1 MNNTRL
7 HPRGGWSP
15 EETDMLFQEIA
26 AAEENGSSIK
36 SVFDKVAQATG
47 RKPNSIRNY
56 YYLKIKEN
64 SDLARVSFVPFT
76 DDEVD
81 QLLRTMLRLQADGR
95 SVRGIAMELGG
106 GDKKAMLRYQNK
118 YRSVDRTDPQHVR
131 ENMAEQKQESAACI
145 DPFRRRHRSRDLS
158 AIISELLENLSRA
171 EVDPEPL
178 FSGLLSLSRLN
189 APEDPR
195 TDQLMQELSAARREN
210 MELRERCGAL
220 SAVCQSFIEKNGVE
234 RIAGMNDYVAEIRRI
249 ME

>member
-1 MNNTRL
+1 MNNNRL

-26 AAEENGSSIK
+26 AAEKSGNSIK
-36 SVFDKVAQATG
+36 SVFDKVAEATG

-64 SDLARVSFVPFT
+64 TDLARTSFVPFT

-95 SVRGIAMELGG
+95 SVRGIAMEMGG

-118 YRSVDRTDPQHVR
+118 YRSVVRTDPAHVR
-131 ENMAEQKQESAACI
+131 AIMAELREEGAACI
-145 DPFRRRHRSRDLS
+145 DPFLRRHKPRDLS

-171 EVDPEPL
+171 NIDPEPL
-178 FSGLLSLSRLN
+178 FLGLLSLSQQSGD
-189 APEDPR
+189 EDSR
-195 TDQLMQELSAARREN
+195 TDQLMQELSRARREN
-210 MELRERCGAL
+210 MDLRERYGTLCAI
-220 SAVCQSFIEKNGVE
+220 SQSFIEKNGVE
-234 RIAGMNDYVAEIRRI
+234 RIAGMNDYVCEIRRI
-249 ME
+249 MD

>member
-26 AAEENGSSIK
+26 AAEENGNSIK

-64 SDLARVSFVPFT
+64 SELAHSSFVPFT
-76 DDEVD
+76 EDEVD

-95 SVRGIAMELGG
+95 SVRGIAMEMGG

-118 YRSVDRTDPQHVR
+118 YRSVVRTDPQHVR
-131 ENMAEQKQESAACI
+131 EIMAELRQEGAACI
-145 DPFRRRHRSRDLS
+145 DPFRRRHKSRDLS

-171 EVDPEPL
+171 EIDPEPL
-178 FSGLLSLSRLN
+178 FSGLLSLSHIS
-189 APEDPR
+189 EDPR
-195 TDQLMQELSAARREN
+195 TDRLINELSAAKREN
-210 MELRERCGAL
+210 LELRERCGAL

>member
-1 MNNTRL
+1 MDNTRL

-15 EETDMLFQEIA
+15 EETDMLFQEVA
-26 AAEENGSSIK
+26 AAEGNGNSIK
-36 SVFDKVAQATG
+36 SVFDKVAEATG

-64 SDLARVSFVPFT
+64 SELARTSFVPFT

-118 YRSVDRTDPQHVR
+118 YRSIVRTDPQHVR
-131 ENMAEQKQESAACI
+131 AIMAELKQEGAACI
-145 DPFRRRHRSRDLS
+145 DPFRRRHRSKDLS

-171 EVDPEPL
+171 EIDPEPL
-178 FSGLLSLSRLN
+178 FSGLLSLSRQN
-189 APEDPR
+189 TPADSRADTPPR
-195 TDQLMQELSAARREN
+195 STQSISRQTSMCRARSRPA
-210 MELRERCGAL
+210 R
-220 SAVCQSFIEKNGVE
+220 
-234 RIAGMNDYVAEIRRI
+234 
-249 ME
+249 